1 MDPRL
6 TSHLAVAKG
15 ATSATALVAGGVSRR
30 DIDRALGRGDL
41 VRIRRNALVDGPLWQ
56 EAPPW
61 DRHVLRA
68 RAVAAG
74 LTTQDGCPVVLTHH
88 SALAIHGIGVHG
100 VDDRVHLSWADGR
113 RGATSA
119 TVSVHRLV
127 ASPFV
132 MQHDGIPVVTAAA
145 ACVQVAAQF
154 GGEAGLVSAN
164 HALHRGSMSQE
175 SLDRA
180 LVALGVVRCSRGP
193 REMAALADPRIE
205 SAAESR
211 ALWVLHIMGIPRP
224 TPQVSI
230 RDEWGTP
237 FARVDFLIE
246 DAGVIIEIDGMAK
259 YEDIRDLRA
268 EKVREDRLRSLGYEV
283 VRLTW
288 ADLADP
294 LEVRRTILAAM
305 QRAARRSA

>member
-1 MDPRL
+1 
-6 TSHLAVAKG
+6 
-15 ATSATALVAGGVSRR
+15 
-30 DIDRALGRGDL
+30 
-41 VRIRRNALVDGPLWQ
+41 
-56 EAPPW
+56 
-61 DRHVLRA
+61 
-68 RAVAAG
+68 
-74 LTTQDGCPVVLTHH
+74 
-88 SALAIHGIGVHG
+88 
-100 VDDRVHLSWADGR
+100 
-113 RGATSA
+113 
-119 TVSVHRLV
+119 
-127 ASPFV
+127 
-132 MQHDGIPVVTAAA
+132 
-145 ACVQVAAQF
+145 
-154 GGEAGLVSAN
+154 
-164 HALHRGSMSQE
+164 
-175 SLDRA
+175 
-180 LVALGVVRCSRGP
+180 
-193 REMAALADPRIE
+193 MAALADPRIE

-259 YEDIRDLRA
+259 YEDILDLRA